1 MTLPETTR
9 SPAPANERVRAVLRA
24 RHGQRFSR
32 VPAQKR
38 QQQPHYTSEPD
49 PYSGNPRVAYR
60 RRNGEAPAWMRHHT
74 ARETPAL
81 SPHVPAHSQISRSA
95 ASAPACAPQRENRP
109 ATEARP
115 RSRGRRHARRVPSRY
130 RRFKCRLLRGTG
142 GQAWVY
148 FAAVE
153 VLPYTCTV
161 TLIVLLTHALGF
173 TS

>member
-9 SPAPANERVRAVLRA
+9 APAPANERVRAVLKA

-32 VPAQKR
+32 VPT
-38 QQQPHYTSEPD
+38 QQRHHPRRPSEPD

-74 ARETPAL
+74 ARNTPAP
-81 SPHVPAHSQISRSA
+81 SPHVPAPPPLSRSA

-115 RSRGRRHARRVPSRY
+115 RSRGRRHARRVPSHY
-130 RRFKCRLLRGTG
+130 RRFKRRLLRDTG

-153 VLPYTCTV
+153 ALPYTCVV
-161 TLIVLLTHALGF
+161 TLIVLLAHALGVPG
-173 TS
+173 